1 MTPRIALLPALLA
14 GLSLPL
20 SAATKPL
27 EVLLVLGGCCHDYAT
42 QKDQIKKGVEARLNA
57 RVTVEFVD
65 VNDKAFTDKKTRP
78 VFEVYKKADW
88 GRAYDVVI
96 HDECAADITDQAYV
110 NNILDAHRNGL
121 PAVNLHCAMHSYR
134 WGNFGSPVTRG
145 DDNAHWY
152 EFIGLQSTGHGPQ
165 APIDV
170 QYTDAASPITKGLQ
184 GWTTINEE
192 LYNNVQILD
201 AKELAKGNQKVP
213 EKKDKKGKVT
223 PAKETSAIVAWTNLY
238 GPKKTRVF
246 STTLG
251 HNNGTVGD
259 ERYLDLICRGLLWSV
274 GKLGDDGKPAEGY
287 GK

>member
-78 VFEVYKKADW
+78 VFEVYKKSDW

-121 PAVNLHCAMHSYR
+121 PAVNLHCA
-134 WGNFGSPVTRG
+134 
-145 DDNAHWY
+145 
-152 EFIGLQSTGHGPQ
+152 
-165 APIDV
+165 
-170 QYTDAASPITKGLQ
+170 
-184 GWTTINEE
+184 
-192 LYNNVQILD
+192 
-201 AKELAKGNQKVP
+201 
-213 EKKDKKGKVT
+213 
-223 PAKETSAIVAWTNLY
+223 
-238 GPKKTRVF
+238 
-246 STTLG
+246 
-251 HNNGTVGD
+251 
-259 ERYLDLICRGLLWSV
+259 
-274 GKLGDDGKPAEGY
+274 
-287 GK
+287 